1 MNNFIIFLS
10 ITRPQRMTIP
20 DIVEDEWFQKD
31 YVHSCG
37 YESNE
42 KIHMDDVNAAFDST
56 EVKARF
62 ISKIE
67 SFIN

>member
-1 MNNFIIFLS
+1 MNYFIIFLS

-31 YVHSCG
+31 YVPSCG
-37 YESNE
+37 YECNE

-67 SFIN
+67 SVIN